1 MGGLTP
7 FLLITLNRSVRQFV
21 APLATKPPPTVVMV
35 APLRKAVSVSV
46 AVEGPVIEKVSK
58 SSLICK
64 KLSTL
69 QSNFSSRIQ
78 TLCVVI
84 YLTNVVVDWAN
95 FGHTVSTFVAATFEV
110 RIILRGSLA
119 AIDRD
124 CKQSIH

>member
-1 MGGLTP
+1 M
-7 FLLITLNRSVRQFV
+7 RQFV

-64 KLSTL
+64 KISTL